1 MKEDIFNQYV
11 ERVINL
17 FGITK
22 KDFFL
27 KSRKRNLVDAR
38 YLVYYLCSERP
49 IQATYIRNFMD
60 NNGYQTDHTLIL
72 HGIKVTR
79 EKIKEDQDYQSIIK
93 EIERAVFI

>member
-11 ERVINL
+11 DRVISL

-22 KDFFL
+22 EEFFL

-49 IQATYIRNFMD
+49 IQASYIQNFMK
-60 NNGYQTDHTLIL
+60 NNNYETDHTLIL
-72 HGIKVTR
+72 HGIKVTK
-79 EKIKEDQDYQSIIK
+79 EKVKEDRDYQSIIK
-93 EIERAVFI
+93 EIDNAVFI